1 MEASIIFELFSSYIT
16 SHRLVFLKIVSDH
29 MDILDWKSIDAESL
43 IQKKIEIISKI
54 INSYNTKNLSSRII
68 LDNSEINLLK
78 KYSEKFQLTKTQSI
92 QLIFLSENYKK
103 NNGLIIDLDLYFRRT
118 PKSKQER
125 NKFFDKIKKHLST

>member
-1 MEASIIFELFSSYIT
+1 MQ
-16 SHRLVFLKIVSDH
+16 
-29 MDILDWKSIDAESL
+29 L

-103 NNGLIIDLDLYFRRT
+103 NNGLMIDLDLYFRGT

-125 NKFFDKIKKHLST
+125 NKVFDKIKKHLST